1 MPRVA
6 VKFFV
11 TCCLALALTGVVH
24 GANLFRQ
31 NLLFIQA
38 ETEVSF
44 WGRGTYRPTEKTLR
58 NTNRSI
64 EALLGHQP
72 ANPGYLALQAS
83 ALVWQAYWIEA
94 SGQQEQQQQ
103 RLGNQA
109 INVQQTALISR
120 PAHRHSWTKLIEY
133 AERAQGEDA
142 LITQARAGL
151 KGLQRFG
158 FFDASDS
165 IIK

>member
-1 MPRVA
+1 MPSVV
-6 VKFFV
+6 VKFFAA
-11 TCCLALALTGVVH
+11 CCLGLALAGVVL
-24 GANLFRQ
+24 GVNLFRQ

-44 WGRGTYRPTEKTLR
+44 WGRGTYRPTEKTIG

-83 ALVWQAYWIEA
+83 ALVWQAYWAEQ
-94 SGQQEQQQQ
+94 SDQQQG
-103 RLGNQA
+103 LGRRA
-109 INVQQTALISR
+109 IGVQQTALISR

-133 AERAQGEDA
+133 AERTQDGDA
-142 LITQARAGL
+142 LIHQARAGL
-151 KGLQRFG
+151 KGLQRFV
-158 FFDASDS
+158 FFEGSNS
-165 IIK
+165 IKK